1 MIVKKNRK
9 ISESVLNLVSDG
21 RILTGRQ
28 AKNLKLI
35 DDIGTEKD
43 ALDWLKKRLVLIRK
57 LKL

>member
-1 MIVKKNRK
+1 MIVKNRK
-9 ISESVLNLVSDG
+9 VLTGSDLVSDG

-28 AKNLKLI
+28 AKTKSI

-57 LKL
+57 SK